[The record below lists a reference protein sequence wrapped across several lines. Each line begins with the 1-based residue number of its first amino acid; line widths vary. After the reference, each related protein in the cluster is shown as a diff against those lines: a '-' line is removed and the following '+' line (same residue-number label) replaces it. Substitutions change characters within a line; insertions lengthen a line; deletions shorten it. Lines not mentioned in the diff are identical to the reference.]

1 MAKAAVFFVNKFEE
15 VEAIA
20 PVDILRRGNVHVDM
34 ISLTGEKTVIGSHDI
49 KIGTDLSFADVVDWD
64 YDMLI
69 LPGGPGTESYMGH
82 EDFIKLLKESDKVGV
97 KIAAICA
104 APSILGRL
112 GLLNGKKAVSY
123 PGYEK
128 FLEGAEVLACP
139 VVTDGNITTSRGMG
153 TALEFGFELLRVI
166 MGEEAKKEIENK
178 TVFI

>member
-1 MAKAAVFFVNKFEE
+1 MAKAAVFFVNRFEE

-34 ISLTGEKTVIGSHDI
+34 ISLTGEKTVTGSHNI
-49 KIGTDLSFADVVDWD
+49 KIETDLSFAEVADWD

-69 LPGGPGTESYMGH
+69 LPGGPGTESYMEH
-82 EDFIKLLKESDKVGV
+82 EEFVRLLKESDKKGV

-104 APSILGRL
+104 GPSILGRL

-128 FLEGAEVLACP
+128 FLEGAAVLTCKA
-139 VVTDGNITTSRGMG
+139 VTDGNITTSRGMG
-153 TALEFGFELLRVI
+153 TTLEFGFELLRVL
-166 MGEEAKKEIENK
+166 MGEEAKKEIESK
-178 TVFI
+178 TVFN